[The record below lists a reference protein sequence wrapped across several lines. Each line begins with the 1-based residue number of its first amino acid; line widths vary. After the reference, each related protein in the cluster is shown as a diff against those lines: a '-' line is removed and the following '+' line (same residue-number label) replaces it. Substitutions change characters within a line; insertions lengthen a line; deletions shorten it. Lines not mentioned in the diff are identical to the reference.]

1 MTGVGSGGGEC
12 VQGIAVAVNQVLD
25 EAMVRMVC
33 REYEVEV
40 VEAGSVRVE
49 DLAVRTREF
58 LDEEDLEHLVVRPP
72 VVTIMGHVDH
82 GKVRKERTGGGG
94 EGEGKFVSL
103 HADVALLMWR
113 GTDVAAGL
121 HPKEQGAPQTLRQ
134 PL

>member
-1 MTGVGSGGGEC
+1 MVAS

-82 GKVRKERTGGGG
+82 GKVRQAGG
-94 EGEGKFVSL
+94 E
-103 HADVALLMWR
+103 MR
-113 GTDVAAGL
+113 GCVLTWHG
-121 HPKEQGAPQTLRQ
+121 
-134 PL
+134 